1 MLRKWISN
9 PEYRVI
15 STLYFCKNIE
25 EKGLPFRFLARYLW
39 RRYIIGAGL
48 MISPNAKIGK
58 NLHLPHPIGI
68 VISEDACLG
77 DDVTVYQNVTLGRK
91 TADCMGAPIIDNNVI
106 IYAGAVILGSIKIGA
121 GSVIGANA
129 VVTRDVP
136 PGVILAGIPARIISR
151 I

>member
-15 STLYFCKNIE
+15 STLYFCQNIE
-25 EKGLPFRFLARYLW
+25 EKGRVFRFVARYLW
-39 RRYIIGAGL
+39 RRYIIDSGV
-48 MISPNAKIGK
+48 MISPDARIGK

-91 TADCMGAPIIDNNVI
+91 TADGIGAPVIDNNVI
-106 IYAGAVILGSIKIGA
+106 IYAGAVILGPIRIGA

-136 PGVILAGIPARIISR
+136 PGVVVAGIPARIISG

>member
-1 MLRKWISN
+1 
-9 PEYRVI
+9 
-15 STLYFCKNIE
+15 
-25 EKGLPFRFLARYLW
+25 
-39 RRYIIGAGL
+39 